1 MSNLSSILHSLN
13 NNHLKRKTTFINFI
27 FNSVTKLSIGSISLI
42 SRLVRGVQRNLSR
55 RGGGAQ
61 PPLGPEKWYPPWHS
75 KFCIA
80 PPLCTPHAPCSKVCC
95 LTEMVYLFQNNSPI
109 FENMKHYKPIF
120 YPHIWVWVL
129 WYLCQNNHNGFTWK
143 LAAWVENISVSFR
156 SLWIF
161 TSFKHTIFIFL
172 FKINFIEHI
181 QQIGR

>member
-55 RGGGAQ
+55 RGGGSAPVGSWKVITSLTLKFLHC
-61 PPLGPEKWYPPWHS
+61 PPPCVRLMLLVLKFVVLQKWFTYFKIILQFLKIWNTIS
-75 KFCIA
+75 QSFT
-80 PPLCTPHAPCSKVCC
+80 L
-95 LTEMVYLFQNNSPI
+95 I
-109 FENMKHYKPIF
+109 FESESYDN
-120 YPHIWVWVL
+120 
-129 WYLCQNNHNGFTWK
+129 LCPNNHTGFTWK